1 MASEDVI
8 KLEFPDH
15 VRLRFGMY
23 IGSADNSDVLL
34 REIVDNSVDE
44 LYAGKVGPTPCDTIW
59 IEARQG
65 SYLVADNCRGIPIR
79 ESSEKG
85 ITMARM
91 AVGSLNAGSKF
102 KKINLAIGLNGVGSS
117 CVNALSSSFVVMSRV
132 DLQDLD
138 KLPENLKIE
147 LPKQLSEKVYYFCR
161 FKEGIFVEEGFKEYE
176 RKEFNGQYPST
187 ITLFTPD
194 TQILRSQKA
203 ALPDTLPY
211 IKYIMKRL
219 GRNIH
224 IYYNGVE
231 YSQSIESYGIDLGLE
246 LKSPEGSEKNPK
258 IQMFITMGFQNK
270 EFGPQ
275 EIIGSVNGLNCC
287 NGAHIKWAQASFCK
301 AFDELFSNCGQ
312 TSLMGTRM
320 CVICLCNEPAFS
332 SQTKTRLTEVDG
344 FKFGHKE
351 ELTALAQEF
360 KIAMKNNYDL
370 FKTHEQQVLEYLKS
384 TEKIG
389 RKEFI
394 KSTVLIAAE
403 RSRPEAF
410 VPNKLVDCSNVDR
423 SQCELY
429 VCFTGDTTIRTSTG
443 TETFLTLQEKLRNG
457 RTVYTYCRTPDG
469 IQETKIIESKQSSE
483 VTKTIKITMENG
495 GTFECTPD
503 HKILMRTGEYLR
515 AEKLSVNDVCM
526 HNSDFSNGKI
536 IVIET
541 RIYYVPIPVYCLTVQ
556 NTCHNFLLGCGIFVK
571 NCEGESASGALAKI
585 RDPRIHAILPLRGKP
600 LNTAGLE
607 IETVLGNAEM
617 KDLISSIGVGVN
629 DYHNLSE
636 VRYGKVIIV
645 ADADADGQNIN
656 ALCLGAL
663 ATHLTFLVEAGYVFI
678 ARSPLFEQNGNY
690 FLSKDGLIPGKKF
703 SRFKGLGECNPEDLE
718 PFVFSKATRSLIRV
732 TMDNWEDARNML
744 TSASA
749 KRQIMVDRGVI
760 SDILVPIK

>member
-23 IGSADNSDVLL
+23 IGSSENSDVLL

-44 LYAGKVGPTPCDTIW
+44 LYAGKVGPTPCDSIW
-59 IEARQG
+59 IESYQG

-79 ESSEKG
+79 ESSETG

-102 KKINLAIGLNGVGSS
+102 KKTNLAIGLNGVGSS
-117 CVNALSSSFVVMSRV
+117 CVNALSSAFTVMSRV
-132 DLQDLD
+132 KLQDLD
-138 KLPENLKIE
+138 KLPENLKRE
-147 LPKQLSEKVYYFCR
+147 LPKQISECLYYFCR
-161 FKEGIFVEEGFKEYE
+161 FKEGRFVEEGFKDYE

-187 ITLFTPD
+187 ITIFTPD
-194 TQILRSQKA
+194 TTILKSSRA
-203 ALPDTLPY
+203 ALPDTLPF

-219 GRNIH
+219 GRTTH
-224 IYYNGVE
+224 IYCNGAE

-246 LKSPEGSEKNPK
+246 LPSPEGSTKNPK
-258 IQMFITMGFQNK
+258 VQMFITMGFQNK
-270 EFGPQ
+270 EFGPP

-287 NGAHIKWAQASFCK
+287 NGVHIKWAQTSFCQ
-301 AFDELFSNCGQ
+301 AFNELFSNCGQ
-312 TSLMGTRM
+312 TSLMGVRM
-320 CVICLCNEPAFS
+320 CVICLCNEPAFN

-344 FKFGHKE
+344 FKFGHAE
-351 ELTALAQEF
+351 ELKALSQQF
-360 KIAMKNNYDL
+360 KIAMKDNYDL
-370 FKTHEQQVLEYLKS
+370 FKEHEQRVLEYLKS

-389 RKEFI
+389 RKELI

-410 VPNKLVDCSNVDR
+410 VPNKLVDCSSVDR
-423 SQCELY
+423 PQCELY
-429 VCFTGDTTIRTSTG
+429 VCFTGDTTIKTYTG
-443 TETFLTLQEKLRNG
+443 TETFLTLQEKLESG
-457 RTVYTYCRTPDG
+457 MQVFTYCMTSDG
-469 IQETKIIESKQSSE
+469 VRGTRIIMSKMSAK
-483 VTKTIKITMENG
+483 VTKTIKITLGNG
-495 GTFECTPD
+495 ESFECTPD
-503 HKILMRTGEYLR
+503 HKILMRTGEYVK

-526 HNSDFSNGKI
+526 YYSDFLDGKI
-536 IVIET
+536 IAIDNKT
-541 RIYYVPIPVYCLTVQ
+541 YDVPIPVYCLTVC
-556 NTCHNFLLGCGIFVK
+556 NEYHNFLLGCGIFVK
-571 NCEGESASGALAKI
+571 NCEGKSASGALARV

-636 VRYGKVIIV
+636 VRYGKIIIV

-678 ARSPLFEQNGNY
+678 ARTPLFEQNGNY
-690 FLSKDGLIPGKKF
+690 FLSTEGLIPGKKF

-718 PFVFSKATRSLIRV
+718 PFVFNKTTRSLIKV
-732 TMDNWEDARNML
+732 TMDNWEDAQSML
-744 TSASA
+744 TSAYA

-760 SDILVPIK
+760 SDILVPIR